1 MLNGPASRP
10 PTPTIDRDLSDAEFD
25 ELEGLLAA
33 TPDPLEPLDAV
44 MLDGYL
50 CGVLVQPMLI
60 DVEQWLPPVF
70 DFEGRPLP
78 DGFDIG
84 RARVLIERR
93 CAAINRALAED
104 GWFDPL
110 ILDLDAASMASESA
124 AAKRAEI
131 GIDAISEAL
140 LPWVAGFHHA
150 TVHFPALVEIADDDV
165 STALARLYRHLPA
178 ESDDERALV
187 ATLKRERP
195 LDTLDDAIDELV
207 AAVADLYDL
216 TAKQRYQVK
225 TVKHETPKQGRNDPC
240 ACGSGKKFKQCHGAA
255 TPTP

>member
-10 PTPTIDRDLSDAEFD
+10 PTPTIDRDLNDAEFE

-33 TPDPLEPLDAV
+33 TPEPLQPLDAV

-50 CGVLVQPMLI
+50 CGVLVQPVLI
-60 DVEQWLPPVF
+60 DIDAWLPPIF
-70 DFEGRPLP
+70 DFDARPLP
-78 DGFDIG
+78 DGVPSE
-84 RARVLIERR
+84 RTRTLIERR
-93 CAAINRALAED
+93 FTAINRALAED

-110 ILDLDAASMASESA
+110 ILELDAASLASESA

-131 GIDAISEAL
+131 GIDAISEPL

-150 TVHFPALVEIADDDV
+150 TNHFTALNEITDDDV
-165 STALARLYRHLPA
+165 ATAIARLYRHLPA
-178 ESDDERALV
+178 ESDDERAVV
-187 ATLKRERP
+187 AMMQRERP
-195 LDTLDDAIDELV
+195 LETLDDAIDELV
-207 AAVADLYDL
+207 SAVADLYDL

-240 ACGSGKKFKQCHGAA
+240 ACGSGKKFKQCHGANA
-255 TPTP
+255 PTA